1 MEVAVKIKGSAIKLA
16 VIGTLLGTLTLS
28 APVSVSRPAF
38 GQGKQPTTLPSDD
51 LSEVLNRRGN
61 VTLRDTSITDAM
73 FVLRKQWDVDMV
85 VSTTIDG
92 SVNASFSNAALRE
105 ILDALLLSRG
115 FGYRVVG
122 RSIVILPLDQIGALK
137 PLFDSEVIA
146 LRSANPNEMK
156 EAVELMLSPHGKVMA
171 MPSTRSL
178 LVLDYPDRIKHV
190 KQRVAVLD
198 QIQSPAPPAAGT
210 RSMEAAQG
218 STSRS
223 AEPTTP
229 DLEVRVFR
237 PQYVKIATLQPA
249 IDNLISADGRVAI
262 INNEDQIMVA
272 DRPEVMNVIEE
283 AVLELDQPRPQVRIW
298 ALIYD
303 CSLED
308 VERLG
313 VNWSSGI
320 FGNTRNADGTPRDQL
335 LLNAITAASPPAG
348 AANGALTAM
357 SIGRNVSL
365 NAVVNALQTAK
376 DSKLLA
382 DPNVTVM
389 NHEPAMIQIVT
400 EVPYQQLT
408 QGIQGGSI
416 GTTAFRE
423 AGVTLSVTPHI
434 ARDNTIS
441 MMVNPRFSVLTG
453 FTETDEQP
461 IIDRREAKTTVRV
474 TNGETFV
481 LGGLRQKT
489 KIIDRSGIP
498 GLQDIKTLK
507 IGKLFQY
514 KSETFR
520 ESELL
525 VFITP
530 EVVPAT
536 ATPRP
541 REDAARRFG
550 YEELDLNQPAPKSC
564 LPYLEVDYEHT
575 GGPNKGLRVI
585 ETTPL
590 EDISTPI
597 PRAPYESNPNTSA
610 TVPPAELPAQARIS
624 EQSANRKDPPQ
635 KLVERLKGTI
645 KAGPSGGTG
654 GGTGR
659 ARSSGSSGG
668 SSGGAGGFGLPFNL
682 SLPGFPGAGSAG
694 NVPDGIQPMKGEA
707 QSTKPGTKSR
717 PSATP
722 IPTTDESAGRT
733 QLRSKPIFS
742 EEPFPTSSPN
752 SDIGKASTRPRVTA
766 VSKVSSQR

>member
-1 MEVAVKIKGSAIKLA
+1 MKILRSARMLVAVCLALAIVTCGISLIAPQSAFA
-16 VIGTLLGTLTLS
+16 QS
-28 APVSVSRPAF
+28 
-38 GQGKQPTTLPSDD
+38 KQPNTLPSED
-51 LSEVLNRRGN
+51 LAEILNRRGN

-85 VSTTIDG
+85 VSANIDG
-92 SVNASFSNAALRE
+92 TVNASFSNASLRE

-137 PLFDSEVIA
+137 PLFDSEVIG
-146 LRSANPNEMK
+146 LRNANPNEMK

-178 LVLDYPDRIKHV
+178 LVLDYPDRIKLV
-190 KQRVAVLD
+190 KQRIALLD
-198 QIQSPAPPAAGT
+198 QAQMPTQSVPGTANSAGP
-210 RSMEAAQG
+210 QG
-218 STSRS
+218 SASS
-223 AEPTTP
+223 NNPAFP

-249 IDNLISADGRVAI
+249 IENLITADGRVALI
-262 INNEDQIMVA
+262 ANEDQIMVA
-272 DRPEVMNVIEE
+272 DRREVMNVIEE

-308 VERLG
+308 VSRLG
-313 VNWSSGI
+313 VNWNSAV
-320 FGNTRNADGTPRDQL
+320 FGNTRTAAGNPRDQL
-335 LLNAITAASPPAG
+335 MLNALTAAAPAAG

-365 NAVVNALQTAK
+365 NAVINALQTSK

-389 NHEPAMIQIVT
+389 NHEPAKIQIVT

-423 AGVTLSVTPHI
+423 AGVTLEVTPHI

-441 MMVNPRFSVLTG
+441 MIVNPRFSVLTG

-461 IIDRREAKTTVRV
+461 IIDRREAKTTVRI

-530 EVVPAT
+530 EVVPT
-536 ATPRP
+536 VATPRP
-541 REDAARRFG
+541 REDAARRYGF
-550 YEELDLNQPAPKSC
+550 EELDLNATAPKSC
-564 LPYLEVDYEHT
+564 LPYLEVDYEQT
-575 GGPNKGLRVI
+575 GGPNKGMRVV
-585 ETTPL
+585 ETLSPD
-590 EDISTPI
+590 EISSPI
-597 PRAPYESNPNTSA
+597 NRAPLDNDPNA
-610 TVPPAELPAQARIS
+610 LPNVPQVEIPGRTRIS
-624 EQSANRKDPPQ
+624 EQEANYKDPPQ
-635 KLVERLKGTI
+635 SLVQKLKGTI
-645 KAGPSGGTG
+645 KAGPG
-654 GGTGR
+654 GGSNGGNSSSR
-659 ARSSGSSGG
+659 PRSSGSSSG
-668 SSGGAGGFGLPFNL
+668 SNSSPSGGLGFPLNFSIPGLP
-682 SLPGFPGAGSAG
+682 SLGGPASTT
-694 NVPDGIQPMKGEA
+694 PDGIKPMKGEL
-707 QSTKPGTKSR
+707 
-717 PSATP
+717 PSSKTGGRLPATASP
-722 IPTTDESAGRT
+722 IPTTPSEPVGKTRVQAAPVFSDDPYPEASRKQSIGR
-733 QLRSKPIFS
+733 
-742 EEPFPTSSPN
+742 
-752 SDIGKASTRPRVTA
+752 ASTRTGPARLPVKPA
-766 VSKVSSQR
+766 D